1 MKEFIIVGI
10 GSFFGGGLRYA
21 VGRIVGVGASTAFP
35 LSTFVVNIVGCLL
48 IGMLST
54 IALRQGWLTPTMRLL
69 LITGFCGG
77 FTTFSTFISENMNL
91 CSYGH
96 QLMSL
101 AYMSASII
109 VGIAA
114 FWLGCMI
121 IKIL

>member
-77 FTTFSTFISENMNL
+77 FTTFSTFISENVNL
-91 CSYGH
+91 YSSGH

-109 VGIAA
+109 VGIVA

>member
-54 IALRQGWLTPTMRLL
+54 IALRQGWLIPTMRLL

-77 FTTFSTFISENMNL
+77 FTTFSTFISENVNL
-91 CSYGH
+91 YSSGH

>member
-21 VGRIVGVGASTAFP
+21 VGRIVGVGTSTVFP

-54 IALRQGWLTPTMRLL
+54 IAMRQGWLTPTMRLL

-77 FTTFSTFISENMNL
+77 FTTFSTFISENVNL
-91 CSYGH
+91 CSSGH

>member
-21 VGRIVGVGASTAFP
+21 VGRIVGMGASTAFP

-54 IALRQGWLTPTMRLL
+54 IALRQGWLTTTMRLL
-69 LITGFCGG
+69 LVTGFCGG
-77 FTTFSTFISENMNL
+77 FTTFSTFISENVNL
-91 CSYGH
+91 YSSGH

>member
-21 VGRIVGVGASTAFP
+21 VGRIVGVGASTVFP

-77 FTTFSTFISENMNL
+77 FTTFSTFISENVNL
-91 CSYGH
+91 CSSGH

>member
-21 VGRIVGVGASTAFP
+21 VGRIVGMGASTAFP

-54 IALRQGWLTPTMRLL
+54 IALRQGWLTPTVRLL

-77 FTTFSTFISENMNL
+77 FTTFSTFISENVNL
-91 CSYGH
+91 CSSGH

>member
-77 FTTFSTFISENMNL
+77 FTTFSTFIGENVNL
-91 CSYGH
+91 CSSGH

>member
-77 FTTFSTFISENMNL
+77 FTTFSTFISENVNL
-91 CSYGH
+91 YSSGH

>member
-21 VGRIVGVGASTAFP
+21 VGRIVGAGASIAFP

-77 FTTFSTFISENMNL
+77 FTTFSTFISENVNL
-91 CSYGH
+91 CSSGH

>member
-77 FTTFSTFISENMNL
+77 FTTFSTFISENVNF
-91 CSYGH
+91 CSSGH

>member
-35 LSTFVVNIVGCLL
+35 ISTFVVNIVGCLL

-77 FTTFSTFISENMNL
+77 FTTFSTFISENVNL
-91 CSYGH
+91 CSSGH

-109 VGIAA
+109 VGIVA
-114 FWLGCMI
+114 FWLGCMT

>member
-21 VGRIVGVGASTAFP
+21 VGRIMGVGASTAFP
-35 LSTFVVNIVGCLL
+35 ISTFVVNIVGCLL

-77 FTTFSTFISENMNL
+77 FTTFSTFISENVNL
-91 CSYGH
+91 CSSAH

-109 VGIAA
+109 VGIVA

>member
-21 VGRIVGVGASTAFP
+21 VGRIVGVGTSTVFP

-77 FTTFSTFISENMNL
+77 FTTFSTFISENVNL
-91 CSYGH
+91 CSSAH

-109 VGIAA
+109 VGIVA

>member
-21 VGRIVGVGASTAFP
+21 VGRIVGVGTSTVFP

-77 FTTFSTFISENMNL
+77 FTTFSTFISENVNL
-91 CSYGH
+91 CSSGH

>member
-1 MKEFIIVGI
+1 MKDFIIVGI

-21 VGRIVGVGASTAFP
+21 VGRIVGVGTSTDFP
-35 LSTFVVNIVGCLL
+35 ISTFVVNIVGCLL

-77 FTTFSTFISENMNL
+77 FTTFSTFISENVNL
-91 CSYGH
+91 CSSGH

>member
-21 VGRIVGVGASTAFP
+21 VGRIVDAGASTVFP

-48 IGMLST
+48 IGMLTT
-54 IALRQGWLTPTMRLL
+54 IALRQGWLTPTVRLL

-77 FTTFSTFISENMNL
+77 FTTFSTFISENVNL
-91 CSYGH
+91 CSSGH

>member
-21 VGRIVGVGASTAFP
+21 VGRIVGVGTSTAFP

-69 LITGFCGG
+69 LVTGFCGG

-91 CSYGH
+91 CLSGH